1 MPFEGLRTMPRQDSP
16 QNEQESL
23 MAEMEQD
30 DLRAEI
36 ADLRK
41 LVEGLRVE
49 ADLDA
54 CHIAGLS
61 AQIKALIAE
70 SEACPHKAA
79 HPLIET
85 ADYVHSRTGET
96 MTKTRALPLYRAA
109 FDEEAR
115 QCGIENPE
123 QYRS

>member
-1 MPFEGLRTMPRQDSP
+1 MDTPKNGPDGQA
-16 QNEQESL
+16 NL
-23 MAEMEQD
+23 MAEME
-30 DLRAEI
+30 L
-36 ADLRK
+36 ADLREQIDA
-41 LVEGLRVE
+41 LHREINDLRFE

-70 SEACPHKAA
+70 SEACPNAAA
-79 HPLIET
+79 HPLVER
-85 ADYVHSRTGET
+85 AEYVHSRTGEP

-109 FDEEAR
+109 FDAEAES
-115 QCGIENPE
+115 CGIEHPE